1 MPSSTVMLQGK
12 FYSGFS
18 GLVLPI
24 PKAQYPPEFREK
36 SRLEYYAHL
45 FNSLE
50 VNSIFYKLP
59 RTATITNWV
68 ESVPDNFRFTFKLSK
83 TVTHVKELDFKQKD
97 VVDFMKTIEP
107 ARDKKGCL
115 LVQFPP
121 GLKIEKLDP
130 LQNLF
135 EVIGE
140 ETQDTGWNVAV
151 EFRNSSWY
159 ERELYELLAEYNF
172 GMVRQDIP
180 TSATPAD
187 ADVNDFIYLRF
198 HGPEPRYRG
207 SYTDEVL
214 NKHAKQIKKW
224 MKDGKTVY
232 AYFNNTMG
240 DAINNLQTLN
250 KLVKSK

>member
-1 MPSSTVMLQGK
+1 MQPGK
-12 FYSGFS
+12 FYSGCS

-24 PKAQYPPEFREK
+24 PKAQYPAEFREK

-59 RTATITNWV
+59 RMATITSWV
-68 ESVPDNFRFTFKLSK
+68 DSVPDNFKFTFKLSK

-97 VVDFMKTIEP
+97 VSDFMKTIES
-107 ARDKKGCL
+107 ATEKKGCL
-115 LVQFPP
+115 LIQFPP
-121 GLKIEKLDP
+121 GLKIEKLDQ

-159 ERELYELLAEYNF
+159 EREVYELLAEYDF
-172 GMVRQDIP
+172 GLVRQDIP
-180 TSATPAD
+180 ASLTPCDAATA
-187 ADVNDFIYLRF
+187 DFIYLRF

-207 SYTDEVL
+207 SYTDEDL
-214 NKHAKQIKKW
+214 KRHAKQIKKW
-224 MKDGKTVY
+224 MEEGKTVY

-240 DAINNLQTLN
+240 DAVNNLQTLN
-250 KLVKSK
+250 KFVRSK